1 MSNESIG
8 PTDVPTD
15 SRPRR
20 TSFTSNT
27 LSSIF
32 GRSPSNAGHIA
43 TGTSAPTGTA
53 PFPGPITA
61 AAADQQ
67 RRRMSISTM
76 GLSGTSP
83 TQTSPFIGL
92 ARRSSVSTAGSE
104 SIDENAID
112 DEDGPSRSS
121 PQTPFARRLSF
132 GAQAFR
138 AARGGGV
145 SPGGS
150 NGTPPFFSYTYVTS
164 PGAFGSQGHSEGSM
178 STQASKQPKPRT
190 PSDFSFSR
198 TRSESYN
205 WPEQLRSR
213 AESSHTSHTS
223 RSSFS
228 MPSSAAVRSHERA
241 KSVAEIPKPMPPVG
255 GGLAAGTHH
264 QSSIQK
270 KPDAFQERML
280 KGDFTMD

>member
-1 MSNESIG
+1 
-8 PTDVPTD
+8 
-15 SRPRR
+15 
-20 TSFTSNT
+20 
-27 LSSIF
+27 
-32 GRSPSNAGHIA
+32 
-43 TGTSAPTGTA
+43 
-53 PFPGPITA
+53 
-61 AAADQQ
+61 
-67 RRRMSISTM
+67 M

-112 DEDGPSRSS
+112 DEDGPVRGS

-150 NGTPPFFSYTYVTS
+150 N
-164 PGAFGSQGHSEGSM
+164 
-178 STQASKQPKPRT
+178 
-190 PSDFSFSR
+190 
-198 TRSESYN
+198 ESYN

-213 AESSHTSHTS
+213 AESSHTS

-241 KSVAEIPKPMPPVG
+241 KSVAETPRPMPPVS
-255 GGLAAGTHH
+255 GGLGAGTQH